1 MFVKQSTNNVNKE
14 EVCIYFLI
22 KCLNKSFFSFRLEST
37 NRILEKYGTK
47 EKILAVKN
55 ERIKLEREEKQLK
68 NEIKESEALLKQ
80 YETLNPDLLK
90 EFQSLKNELESMQW
104 AMKELNRVS
113 LGSSI
118 ASTSPSN
125 SPI

>member
-1 MFVKQSTNNVNKE
+1 M
-14 EVCIYFLI
+14 
-22 KCLNKSFFSFRLEST
+22 
-37 NRILEKYGTK
+37 EKYGTK

>member
-1 MFVKQSTNNVNKE
+1 M
-14 EVCIYFLI
+14 
-22 KCLNKSFFSFRLEST
+22 
-37 NRILEKYGTK
+37 EKYGTK

-104 AMKELNRVS
+104 AMKELNRAS